1 MLRISQQV
9 PPTGRPVLLLEG
21 RLVGPWV
28 AELRGA
34 AAAAGGAAL
43 VDLDLAGVT
52 FADDHGV
59 EVLRDLR
66 GAGARLVRASAFLAA
81 LIGAE
86 HGADRGVD

>member
-1 MLRISQQV
+1 MLRITQQI
-9 PPTGRPVLLLEG
+9 PPEGRPLLLLEG

-34 AAAAGGAAL
+34 AAAGGGAAL

-59 EVLRDLR
+59 AALRDLR

-81 LIGAE
+81 LIGTE
-86 HGADRGVD
+86 HGPDRRVD